1 MESNCSRKEPA
12 FVTGAMSKKVGTA
25 IEESAVIGNDATHPS
40 FSLERKM
47 RKDKKT
53 GKTAARTKRRK
64 KKKSEKFVRLSL
76 ELIKSKA
83 YHNLTPSAAR
93 MLIQFL
99 AKPGEAFGIPLSDP
113 QAYQVTFNFTYTEAA
128 KLQCQRATFIK
139 VVEALVW
146 QGFVDPVRRGGV
158 FHGKKV
164 CSLFRLSQRWR
175 AYGTASFRPVDYR
188 RWAVTG
194 GRETMPP
201 QQQKDK

>member
-1 MESNCSRKEPA
+1 M
-12 FVTGAMSKKVGTA
+12 T
-25 IEESAVIGNDATHPS
+25 EESTIRRNDEIAPARPSLTFEKSIAKNSDAREIGEH
-40 FSLERKM
+40 
-47 RKDKKT
+47 KKT
-53 GKTAARTKRRK
+53 GGRSTRVRAKKRK

-83 YHNLTPSAAR
+83 YLNLTPSAAR

-113 QAYQVTFNFTYTEAA
+113 QVYHATFNFTYTEAA

-164 CSLFRLSQRWR
+164 CSLFKLSQRWR